1 MVVCIQPV
9 LFLKFWLIYKV
20 RICMGH
26 LTCSSVPFSCRG
38 LCNDLSLYYYTHI
51 RYSIF
56 NIFLLLSLFYF
67 SLLHVMILHSYFSI
81 DNYEYLLHNITEF
94 LLLFFSHAI
103 RLDSAYNS
111 SLWVPARIQPSLQ
124 TPRKRMLIRH
134 WSLRTA
140 SLQGRQGL
148 GVSVIRQEGRWICYL
163 SSFVIWF

>member
-94 LLLFFSHAI
+94 LLLYFFHMP
-103 RLDSAYNS
+103 LD
-111 SLWVPARIQPSLQ
+111 LTV
-124 TPRKRMLIRH
+124 LITLRYEYLRGFSPPCKLPGRGCWSDTGVCGRH
-134 WSLRTA
+134 LCRDV
-140 SLQGRQGL
+140 RGL
-148 GVSVIRQEGRWICYL
+148 GWVSSGKREDE
-163 SSFVIWF
+163 FVIWVVL